1 MVQQKHQIVCSNILK
16 NQIFRP
22 NVLHQNFIKFNL
34 FHLQVFFCWLRT
46 ILYILKSH
54 FLMLDFYFLNQN
66 QVSNNPNHQYLNL
79 VCLAQYFMVEPQQE
93 PARQAGQQ
101 PTRRLISLIP
111 LFLLTSVFFD
121 FLSPTIIIK
130 VLTIEHFFV
139 FQFHFIKINYHLPFL
154 FIFQC
159 LQLRF
164 SKILCLLNSCFHSI
178 MIFICFEHA
187 NVHAQF
193 FHFCALFLLF
203 HE

>member
-1 MVQQKHQIVCSNILK
+1 MVQQKDQIVCSNILK

-79 VCLAQYFMVEPQQE
+79 VCLAQYFMVELQQE
-93 PARQAGQQ
+93 PARQTTG
-101 PTRRLISLIP
+101 RLFFIIP
-111 LFLLTSVFFD
+111 LFLLPSVFFD
-121 FLSPTIIIK
+121 FLSPTIII
-130 VLTIEHFFV
+130 I
-139 FQFHFIKINYHLPFL
+139 
-154 FIFQC
+154 IFPC
-159 LQLRF
+159 L
-164 SKILCLLNSCFHSI
+164 KN
-178 MIFICFEHA
+178 A
-187 NVHAQF
+187 NIHAQF